1 MGFFGSMIGTAI
13 GSAHGARV
21 ADRRA
26 RARER
31 AREVGRRREHNAR
44 VREESNAEFRSVLA
58 AEAHRRRAQALTA
71 LGSELAQLATNS
83 AEADRQA
90 YAAARRGDMAA
101 SDWWWHGKCEL
112 DRRGRLLVERAER
125 IRRDMARLERHA

>member
-31 AREVGRRREHNAR
+31 AREDGRRRERNAR
-44 VREESNAEFRSVLA
+44 VREESDAQLRSVLA
-58 AEAHRRRAQALTA
+58 AEAHRRQAQALTA

-90 YAAARRGDMAA
+90 YAAAERGDMPA
-101 SDWWWHGKCEL
+101 SDWWWRGKCEL

-125 IRRDMARLERHA
+125 IRRGTARPGRHV

>member
-31 AREVGRRREHNAR
+31 AREDRRRREHDAG
-44 VREESNAEFRSVLA
+44 VREGSSAEFRSIPV

-83 AEADRQA
+83 ADADRQA
-90 YAAARRGDMAA
+90 FAAARRGDMPA
-101 SDWWWHGKCEL
+101 SDWWWRGKCEL

-125 IRRDMARLERHA
+125 IRRDTARPGRHA